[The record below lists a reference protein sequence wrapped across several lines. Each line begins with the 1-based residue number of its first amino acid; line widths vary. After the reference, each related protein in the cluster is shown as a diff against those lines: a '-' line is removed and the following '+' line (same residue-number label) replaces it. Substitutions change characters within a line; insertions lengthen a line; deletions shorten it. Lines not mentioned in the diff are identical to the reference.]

1 MLECEVPFSLL
12 TTCVCTLT
20 GILGVLVACIAGS
33 SSSPQ
38 QTDAAVHGYRNARP
52 CAARSAQDLL
62 LFHAFDARRGSMS
75 GPAFATPLS
84 ISQRVLDGGDDG
96 GKDNICVQMLRRTSH
111 MSHCPGKTATV
122 LTAVPDRVRAT
133 SAPLA
138 SGEAALEASN
148 TSPVLEEIV
157 WKDMWFDRV
166 LQRFLEQRILLALD
180 KDALKSPQPPG
191 AATPSTTA
199 VMNRARLSHKGLA
212 YESEP
217 LNGRVGGHDEYDDML
232 RATLLLSRKP
242 ARDTR
247 AITLSLLNDLFPA
260 WCVPAFGMFLS
271 WWPMWFDARHA
282 AASSVLLTSWLV
294 GPSKIIDIDPALLD
308 PDCRPGWGNTPSG
321 ALLANALQIPAEYCS
336 TVHQVQ
342 HSLRLHFLCVS
353 VCMYEGV
360 VSRIHVCILV
370 YIYADLYIHR

>member
-1 MLECEVPFSLL
+1 
-12 TTCVCTLT
+12 
-20 GILGVLVACIAGS
+20 
-33 SSSPQ
+33 
-38 QTDAAVHGYRNARP
+38 
-52 CAARSAQDLL
+52 
-62 LFHAFDARRGSMS
+62 MS

-84 ISQRVLDGGDDG
+84 ISQRVLEGGGDG
-96 GKDNICVQMLRRTSH
+96 VKDNLCVQMPRRTSH
-111 MSHCPGKTATV
+111 IFRCCPGKTATV

-133 SAPLA
+133 PAPLA
-138 SGEAALEASN
+138 SGEAALEAST

-180 KDALKSPQPPG
+180 KDALKSPQPPA
-191 AATPSTTA
+191 AATPSTTT
-199 VMNRARLSHKGLA
+199 VMNRARLSQKGSA
-212 YESEP
+212 YEAGP
-217 LNGRVGGHDEYDDML
+217 LNGHVGGHDEYDDML

-260 WCVPAFGMFLS
+260 WFVPAFGAFLS

-294 GPSKIIDIDPALLD
+294 GPSKIIDVDPALLD

-321 ALLANALQIPAEYCS
+321 ALLANALQLPAEYCS